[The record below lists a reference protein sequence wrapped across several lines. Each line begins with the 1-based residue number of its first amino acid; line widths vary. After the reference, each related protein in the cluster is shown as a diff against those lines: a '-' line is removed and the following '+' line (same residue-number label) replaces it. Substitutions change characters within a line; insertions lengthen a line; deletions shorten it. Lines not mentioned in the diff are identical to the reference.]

1 MKFIEITDLKS
12 ANDLRQLYIESF
24 IPAERIEFDQLFSGV
39 FKDFRMVC
47 LYNDFGSLVGM
58 MHYIVKEN
66 FIHLNYF
73 AISPKFRGQG
83 FGSMCLSWLKE
94 TYDNKPI
101 VVDIEE
107 EDEHADNNDY
117 VRLRKKFYGKNGL
130 TLGEYTFYW
139 NGVFMTYMHTGTIN
153 SDEFM
158 KHITHIFPTIINIQK
173 R

>member
-24 IPAERIEFDQLFSGV
+24 IPDERIEFDQLFSGV

-94 TYDNKPI
+94 SYNNKPI

-117 VRLRKKFYGKNGL
+117 VRKKEILWQKWTNPRRVYFSLEWSFYDIYAHRHHKFRWIYE
-130 TLGEYTFYW
+130 T
-139 NGVFMTYMHTGTIN
+139 HN
-153 SDEFM
+153 S
-158 KHITHIFPTIINIQK
+158 HIPYNH
-173 R
+173 